1 MCHHRPRGLGGY
13 RPCARCH
20 LVVRRLADGVAIGH
34 FGYWI
39 GASLWVSCEDGGLSH
54 GEVGEGE
61 DRSLP
66 VPLVSGRGHKTGE
79 VRTRL
84 PPELWALWTM
94 MRVGLWIVVPGP
106 DGEAPP
112 ASRRR

>member
-1 MCHHRPRGLGGY
+1 M
-13 RPCARCH
+13 
-20 LVVRRLADGVAIGH
+20 VRRLADGAGIEN

-39 GASLWVSCEDGGLSH
+39 GASLWVSCEDGVLSH
-54 GEVGEGE
+54 GEVGEDE

-94 MRVGLWIVVPGP
+94 MRAGQSIVVPGP
-106 DGEAPP
+106 DGGRPG
-112 ASRRR
+112 